1 MDHGFRSTYL
11 RLVLEVLSG
20 KKKYK
25 ALTYSLKFYLEHF
38 LELQSL
44 GSTPPGVFEGGFRKV

>member
-38 LELQSL
+38 LEYRAFILD
-44 GSTPPGVFEGGFRKV
+44 R